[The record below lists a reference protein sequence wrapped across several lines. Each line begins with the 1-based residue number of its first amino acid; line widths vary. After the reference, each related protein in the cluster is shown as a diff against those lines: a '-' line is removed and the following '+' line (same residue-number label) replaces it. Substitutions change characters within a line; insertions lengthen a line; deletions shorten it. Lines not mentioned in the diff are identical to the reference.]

1 MEILT
6 RTATGTQVRLTVE
19 LDRHSIHQVYAYF
32 IPSGEEVE
40 KKFLCNCW
48 GRRKASDGI
57 REGIVL
63 SGHILEVSRAD
74 WLKVFFARED
84 LHARENLKYIHLVRI
99 FSHGNRLKID
109 GYTLSA
115 RVDRET
121 WKRISPFMEEVDSS
135 VNEVLHE
142 GDHFVG
148 WIVKAGMERQ
158 VEETIGVSAEN
169 SIFAEETEYSE
180 K

>member
-6 RTATGTQVRLTVE
+6 RTTTGTQVRLTVE
-19 LDRHSIHQVYAYF
+19 LDAHSIHQVYAYF
-32 IPSGEEVE
+32 IPPGEKAE
-40 KKFLCNCW
+40 KRFLCNCW
-48 GRRKASDGI
+48 GRRKTPHGT

-63 SGHILEVSRAD
+63 AGHILEVSRAE
-74 WLKVFFARED
+74 WLKVFLARED
-84 LHARENLKYIHLVRI
+84 LHARENLKDIHLVRV

-121 WKRISPFMEEVDSS
+121 WKSISPFMEEVDSS
-135 VNEVLHE
+135 VNDVLHE

-158 VEETIGVSAEN
+158 VEEAIKVRTAS
-169 SIFAEETEYSE
+169 SIFTQQKEYSE